1 MSQYFDEPPDV
12 DLYPVCHRKVVYRGK
27 LVIPFRQHFANRA
40 YHRAAYEKWRSY
52 LISNRSQ

>member
-12 DLYPVCHRKVVYRGK
+12 DLYPVCHRKVIYRGK

-40 YHRAAYEKWRSY
+40 YHRVAYEKWRSY
-52 LISNRSQ
+52 LI